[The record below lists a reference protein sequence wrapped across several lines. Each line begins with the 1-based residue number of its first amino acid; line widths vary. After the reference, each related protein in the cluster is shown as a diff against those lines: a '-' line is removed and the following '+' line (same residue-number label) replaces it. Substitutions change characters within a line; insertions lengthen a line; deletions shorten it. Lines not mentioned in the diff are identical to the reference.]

1 MNFVGFDEFLQLFK
15 KIGKMIR
22 EIKGFKIQGTENSQY
37 VGELIKYV
45 GKLKRR

>member
-22 EIKGFKIQGTENSQY
+22 EIKGFKWTLFS
-37 VGELIKYV
+37 KYK
-45 GKLKRR
+45 GRKILNMLES